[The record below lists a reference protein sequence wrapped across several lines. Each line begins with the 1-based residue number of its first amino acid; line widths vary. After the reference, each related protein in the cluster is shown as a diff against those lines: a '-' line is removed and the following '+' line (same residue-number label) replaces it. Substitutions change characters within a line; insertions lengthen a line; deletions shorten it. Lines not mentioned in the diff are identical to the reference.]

1 MINISSLSF
10 SRGSHQIYRDFSAHI
25 DTGETVLLTGPNG
38 TGKST
43 LIGLIGGLLQP
54 QSGTIEIDGLNVAN
68 LNSAAQAKLRSI
80 APQRRSFTLAF
91 TVAEILH
98 VLPKKLRVADPSQF
112 VSKLGLQELLSK
124 KVTELSIG
132 QQERVSLALALS
144 QEANYYL
151 LDEPFSAQDIRST
164 EVILEIIQELK
175 SNKKGVL
182 VISHNQDAISK
193 YFDRVI
199 SLA

>member
-10 SRGSHQIYRDFSAHI
+10 SRGSHQIYRDFSAQI
-25 DTGETVLLTGPNG
+25 DTGEAVLLTGPNG

-43 LIGLIGGLLQP
+43 LIALIGGLLKP

-98 VLPKKLRVADPSQF
+98 VLPKKLRVTDPSQF

-199 SLA
+199 SLD

>member
-1 MINISSLSF
+1 MISATSLSF
-10 SRGSHQIYRDFSAHI
+10 SRGNHQIYKDFSAYL
-25 DTGETVLLTGPNG
+25 DKGEAVLLTGANG

-43 LIGLIGGLLQP
+43 LIALIGGLLQP
-54 QSGTIEIDGLNVAN
+54 QSGKIEIDGADIAN
-68 LNSAAQAKLRSI
+68 LSAIAQAKLRSI

-98 VLPKKLRVADPSQF
+98 LLPKKMRIADSSKF
-112 VSKLGLQELLSK
+112 IEKLGLKDLLTK

-144 QEANYYL
+144 QEADYYL
-151 LDEPFSAQDIRST
+151 LDEPFSAQDLHST
-164 EVILEIIQELK
+164 QMILEIINELK
-175 SNKKGVL
+175 ANKKGVL

>member
-1 MINISSLSF
+1 
-10 SRGSHQIYRDFSAHI
+10 
-25 DTGETVLLTGPNG
+25 
-38 TGKST
+38 
-43 LIGLIGGLLQP
+43 
-54 QSGTIEIDGLNVAN
+54 
-68 LNSAAQAKLRSI
+68 LRSI

-91 TVAEILH
+91 TVAEILQ

-151 LDEPFSAQDIRST
+151 LDEPFSAQDIHST

-199 SLA
+199 SLV

>member
-98 VLPKKLRVADPSQF
+98 VLPKKLRVTDPSQF
-112 VSKLGLQELLSK
+112 VSKLGLQELLAK

-175 SNKKGVL
+175 SKKKGVL

>member
-10 SRGSHQIYRDFSAHI
+10 SRGSHQIYRDFSAQI
-25 DTGETVLLTGPNG
+25 DTGEAVLLTGPNG

-54 QSGTIEIDGLNVAN
+54 QSGTIEIDGLNVAK

-91 TVAEILH
+91 TVAEILQ

-112 VSKLGLQELLSK
+112 VSKLGLQELLAK

>member
-54 QSGTIEIDGLNVAN
+54 QSGTIEIDGLNVAK

-91 TVAEILH
+91 TVAEILQ

>member
-91 TVAEILH
+91 TVVEILH